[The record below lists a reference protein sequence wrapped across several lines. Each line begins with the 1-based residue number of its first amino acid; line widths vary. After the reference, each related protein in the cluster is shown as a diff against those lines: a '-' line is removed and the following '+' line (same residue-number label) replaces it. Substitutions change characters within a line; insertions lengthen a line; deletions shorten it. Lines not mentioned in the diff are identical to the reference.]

1 MTQHNDTSPKD
12 IPHTNTLAFFFVT
25 DAQAGVFAATTPSI
39 MSNDSS
45 LKDMPQTNTV
55 AFYAAFLVMKKIYLL
70 YS

>member
-1 MTQHNDTSPKD
+1 MPQ
-12 IPHTNTLAFFFVT
+12 TNTLAFFFVT
-25 DAQAGVFAATTPSI
+25 DAQAGVFGATTLRI

-45 LKDMPQTNTV
+45 LKDMPQTNML